1 MLLSLCLTTTFV
13 IICVVVC
20 SGLILQDLT
29 FVHVGNDD
37 FLPDGNVNFGK
48 RWLQFNILDQMRRY
62 RNSHYPFTKNE
73 EITRLF
79 SNFEDY
85 LDEDSLWQIS
95 EALKPRKK

>member
-1 MLLSLCLTTTFV
+1 MLLSLCLTTTDV
-13 IICVVVC
+13 IICVVMF

-62 RNSHYPFTKNE
+62 RN
-73 EITRLF
+73 R
-79 SNFEDY
+79 
-85 LDEDSLWQIS
+85 
-95 EALKPRKK
+95 